1 MMAWMS
7 IGALAGWLALPAQ
20 LLPVEPQVRV
30 RDFASVSCPRPDACL
45 LLDRMGGLFFSA
57 DGGQTLLPRAQLG
70 EAAIRRIHFNSLLR
84 GWAVGAD
91 GDLWWSRDG
100 GRRFQPL
107 DAGAGWPRGEQITA
121 LAAHPDGGLWLGC
134 ASGAVYR
141 LASGG
146 GTESAGAGPGRVQR
160 GPQGPDAPVVGL
172 APAPDGALAVLYAD
186 GRLLRATAA
195 GDRVERGRAL
205 AGRAQGLVGVGP
217 ALVAGGCRGRV
228 RFSTDGGAS
237 WQAPASGPEPS
248 TCLRPVGALAGRA
261 VLAGLA
267 GQLLLAEAAS
277 RRVSVL
283 PAGPQRHWRAA
294 ARRGPELLLV
304 GDGGAIGRLLPGAA
318 SGPRYLPLSETRP
331 GLVDVRSWSKRRA
344 LRAYSDGRIDLS
356 ADRGQ
361 TWQPAGRPGKDL
373 RRADFVD
380 PKHGFAIR
388 GAHQVLGTGDGGQS
402 WQVLGRW
409 NDLALHD
416 LDFIDRQRGWVVGG
430 GGALLRTIDGG
441 RSWTLDRTAGF
452 DRSLFRVQFVDRRRG
467 FAVGEKR
474 SVFRTRDGGA
484 SWKRL
489 SAGRARLHSLC
500 FLDGRRGWVGGDG
513 GLVQWTADG
522 GQTWQQRPLPT
533 AEPIRALAFADRLR
547 GVAGAAG
554 GRLWATRDGGRHWRR
569 IELGLGAGIF
579 AAACF
584 AGSDRCLVG
593 GEKGLLLLGDPFG
606 GGEGD

>member
-1 MMAWMS
+1 MP
-7 IGALAGWLALPAQ
+7 IGALAGWLALLAQ
-20 LLPVEPQVRV
+20 LAPVEPQVRV
-30 RDFASVSCPRPDACL
+30 RGFVSVSCPRPDACL

-57 DGGQTLLPRAQLG
+57 DGGQTLLPRAELG
-70 EAAIRRIHFNSLLR
+70 EAGIRRIHFAGLLR
-84 GWAVGAD
+84 GWGVDAG

-107 DAGAGWPRGEQITA
+107 GAGAGWPRGEQITA

-141 LASGG
+141 LAPGG
-146 GTESAGAGPGRVQR
+146 GAEGAGAGPGRVRR
-160 GPQGPDAPVVGL
+160 GPQGPDTAVVGL
-172 APAPDGALAVLYAD
+172 APAPDGALVVLFAD
-186 GRLLRATAA
+186 GRLLRAAAA
-195 GDRVERGRAL
+195 GERVERGRAL
-205 AGRAQGLVGVGP
+205 AGRAHGLVRAGST
-217 ALVAGGCRGRV
+217 LVASGCRGRV
-228 RFSTDGGAS
+228 RFSADGGAS
-237 WQAPASGPEPS
+237 WQAPASGPEPP
-248 TCLRPVGALAGRA
+248 TCLRPVGALGGRA

-267 GQLLLAEAAS
+267 GQLLLAEAAD

-294 ARRGPELLLV
+294 ARRGQELLLV
-304 GDGGAIGRLLPGAA
+304 GDGGAIGKLLLDAA
-318 SGPRYLPLSETRP
+318 GPRYLPLSETRP
-331 GLVDVRSWSKRRA
+331 GLVDVRTWSQRRA

-356 ADRGQ
+356 ADRGRS
-361 TWQPAGRPGKDL
+361 WRSAGRPGADL

-388 GAHQVLGTGDGGQS
+388 GAHQVLGTADGGRS

-416 LDFIDRQRGWVVGG
+416 LDFIDRQRGWLVGG
-430 GGALLRTIDGG
+430 GGALLRTTDGG
-441 RSWTLDRTAGF
+441 HSWTLDRTAGF
-452 DRSLFRVQFVDRRRG
+452 DRSLFRVRFVDPRRG

-484 SWKRL
+484 SWQRL
-489 SAGRARLHSLC
+489 SEGRARLHSLC
-500 FLDGRRGWVGGDG
+500 FLDARRGWVGGDG
-513 GLVQWTADG
+513 GLVQWTADA
-522 GQTWQQRPLPT
+522 GQSWKQRPVPT

-547 GVAGAAG
+547 GLAGAAG

-606 GGEGD
+606 GGDGE

>member
-1 MMAWMS
+1 MMASMP
-7 IGALAGWLALPAQ
+7 IGALVAGLAVLAQ

-45 LLDRMGGLFFSA
+45 LLDGMGGLFFSA
-57 DGGQTLLPRAQLG
+57 DGGQNLLPRAQLD
-70 EAAIRRIHFNSLLR
+70 EAEIRSIHFNSLLR
-84 GWAVGAD
+84 GWGVDAG

-107 DAGAGWPRGEQITA
+107 GAKAGWPRGEKISAT
-121 LAAHPDGGLWLGC
+121 AAHPDGGLWLGC

-141 LASGG
+141 LVAAGD
-146 GTESAGAGPGRVQR
+146 GAGPGRVQR

-172 APAPDGALAVLYAD
+172 APAPNGALVVLYAG
-186 GRLLRATAA
+186 GRLLRAA
-195 GDRVERGRAL
+195 GAGERVERGRAL
-205 AGRAQGLVGVGP
+205 SGSARGLVRVGEG
-217 ALVAGGCRGRV
+217 LVASGCRGRV

-237 WQAPASGPEPS
+237 WQAPASGPEPP
-248 TCLRPVGALAGRA
+248 TCLRPVGALAGMA

-283 PAGPQRHWRAA
+283 AAGPQRHWRAA

-304 GDGGAIGRLLPGAA
+304 GDGGAIGRLLPDATT
-318 SGPRYLPLSETRP
+318 GPRYLPVAETRP
-331 GLVDVRSWSKRRA
+331 GLVDVRTWSKRRA

-361 TWQPAGRPGKDL
+361 TWQSAGRPGGEL

-402 WQVLGRW
+402 WQMLGCW

-474 SVFRTRDGGA
+474 SVFRTHDGGA
-484 SWKRL
+484 SWQRL
-489 SAGRARLHSLC
+489 SEGRARLHSLC
-500 FLDGRRGWVGGDG
+500 FLDARRGWVGGDG
-513 GLVQWTADG
+513 GLVQWSADG
-522 GQTWQQRPLPT
+522 GETWEQRPVPT
-533 AEPIRALAFADRLR
+533 AEPIRALAFADRQR
-547 GVAGAAG
+547 GLAGAAG
-554 GRLWATRDGGRHWRR
+554 GLLWATRDGGRHWRR

-579 AAACF
+579 TAACF

-606 GGEGD
+606 GGGSD